1 MESFDIA
8 QEQSNGL
15 VTGGVWIICLWPGNE
30 GEWYSQV
37 QFAPEGQAGTVA
49 FAPLGPFP
57 TAEIALLE
65 GEAEFH
71 QHHCKDYMTLL
82 PRLPVTSL
90 EKDNQDFIFNAG
102 REIREIYRSAENRAG
117 VYELDGHAL
126 LT

>member
-1 MESFDIA
+1 MQSFDIA

-15 VTGGVWIICLWPGNE
+15 VTGGVWTICLWPGQE

-71 QHHCKDYMTLL
+71 QQHYKAYMTLL
-82 PRLPVTSL
+82 LRLPVTSL
-90 EKDNQDFIFNAG
+90 EKENQDFIFNAE
-102 REIREIYRSAENRAG
+102 REVREIYRSTENRVGAYG
-117 VYELDGHAL
+117 LDGQAL
-126 LT
+126 PA